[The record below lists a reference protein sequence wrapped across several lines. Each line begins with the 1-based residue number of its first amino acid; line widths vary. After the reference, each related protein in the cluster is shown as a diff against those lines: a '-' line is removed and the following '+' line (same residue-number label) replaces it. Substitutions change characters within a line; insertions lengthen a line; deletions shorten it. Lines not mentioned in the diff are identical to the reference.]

1 MYANYL
7 FYILS
12 FCLKCFI
19 FHFFSCGIHTHI
31 PILAGVQNGRISGYK
46 NGHILLKNEPLKL
59 HLQEEGHLHANCLF
73 YILSF
78 YPKFP
83 LSQFFSRKIRMHIP
97 ILRGVQNGCISR
109 QKQSYFAN
117 KCSFWR
123 LFFQIKVACKPI
135 VCFILWLFT
144 IDAFFCS
151 SYIVAYV
158 CTFPS

>member
-1 MYANYL
+1 MPFFQFLRSAILMHIPILTMVQKRTTQWLKKWSCFAKKCESNLYANCL

-78 YPKFP
+78 YPKFA

-97 ILRGVQNGCISR
+97 ILRGVQNGCWMH
-109 QKQSYFAN
+109 QSP
-117 KCSFWR
+117 KTV
-123 LFFQIKVACKPI
+123 I
-135 VCFILWLFT
+135 
-144 IDAFFCS
+144 FC
-151 SYIVAYV
+151 
-158 CTFPS
+158 